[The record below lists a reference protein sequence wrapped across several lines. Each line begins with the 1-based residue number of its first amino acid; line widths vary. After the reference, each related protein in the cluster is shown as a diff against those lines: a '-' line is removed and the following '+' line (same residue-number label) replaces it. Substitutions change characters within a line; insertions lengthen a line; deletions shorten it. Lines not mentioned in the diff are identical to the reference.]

1 MTGPNPRRAAAPTP
15 AGVALRPA
23 APDDVPILSALFA
36 RSVETLAA
44 GHYDAAARRAWAA
57 FAQQAAFS
65 DFVLGAETFVAVR
78 DGAVAG
84 FAGLTAGGHVASLYV
99 APEAAGRGVARHLL
113 EALLAR
119 ARAAGHERVTTDAS
133 AVARPVFE
141 RAGFRAVSE
150 EHVERGGVTLVRYRM
165 ESELGVGEP
174 D

>member
-1 MTGPNPRRAAAPTP
+1 MTTPKPRRTAVPP
-15 AGVALRPA
+15 PSGVALRPA
-23 APDDVPILSALFA
+23 ARADVPVLAALYE

-44 GHYDAAARRAWAA
+44 GRYDAAARRAWAA
-57 FAQQAAFS
+57 FAREAAFS

-84 FAGLTAGGHVASLYV
+84 FAGLAAGGHVASLYV
-99 APEAAGRGVARHLL
+99 APEAAGRGVGRHLL
-113 EALLAR
+113 EAVLAR
-119 ARAAGHERVTTDAS
+119 ARAAGYERVTTDAS

-141 RAGFRAVSE
+141 RAGFRVVSE

-165 ESELGVGEP
+165 EAELGVEER